1 MRGCKLPIA
10 IAAATLNWFGEYMIP
25 PVLVSWFYNGPLAV
39 AYTIRE
45 GFGCTVLWASTLAKW
60 EGCEGPRAI
69 ASANLDWFGTC
80 NVPAFS
86 FFFQQSSNIFH
97 VQLYNASSV
106 SLSSHENI
114 TLNLRIILLLHWCGP
129 EDNQILEACCTR
141 SIHFFFML
149 LLGEAVV
156 DEL

>member
-1 MRGCKLPIA
+1 MRGCKPPIA

-25 PVLVSWFYNGPLAV
+25 PVLVSCIYSCI
-39 AYTIRE
+39 YHSR

-129 EDNQILEACCTR
+129 EDNHILEACCTR
-141 SIHFFFML
+141 SIHVFFML